1 MQMKTTLRYQIGKN
15 SESLTTHS
23 MVRQVIRQVKY
34 NDTTLVKG
42 VIFLLATANKITY
55 VFTIGLINFTS
66 GILSYKNM
74 K

>member
-1 MQMKTTLRYQIGKN
+1 
-15 SESLTTHS
+15 

-42 VIFLLATANKITY
+42 VVFLLATANKITY